1 MLATVI
7 IFAIISVITEII
19 LLMHLPLW
27 LRRSRWLM
35 PLAVIV
41 TLVITVLNFWV
52 GFGTVTGTLTA
63 KLAFVGGFIA
73 YPVTKWLSREV
84 RWPELSVLTRV
95 RLALWLGLRGRK
107 A

>member
-1 MLATVI
+1 MLATVV
-7 IFAIISVITEII
+7 IFAIISIITEII

-35 PLAVIV
+35 PITGIV
-41 TLVITVLNFWV
+41 TLVVTMLNFWV

-73 YPVTKWLSREV
+73 HPITKLLSREV
-84 RWPELSVLTRV
+84 KWPELPILTRV